1 MGPGEAA
8 LTNGTIM
15 VGIIIGFGYLL
26 IFPFWMIYKLDRIET
41 RLKLMQKDMD
51 EQDDLLEKFKQ
62 RIEELDSSL
71 EERRKE
77 IMEAVRFKQDKPA
90 AI

>member
-15 VGIIIGFGYLL
+15 VGLILGFGYLL
-26 IFPFWMIYKLDRIET
+26 IFPFWMIYKLDRIENQ
-41 RLKLMQKDMD
+41 LKLMQEDLD
-51 EQDDLLEKFKQ
+51 SQDDKLDGYQ
-62 RIEELDSSL
+62 QQIAELDSSL

-77 IMEAVRFKQDKPA
+77 IMEAVRLKQGNQ
-90 AI
+90 IVT